1 MTIDEIT
8 HKLVEI
14 GAKVND
20 KQAEQILDIV
30 VALGDIEKLYK
41 AAQCDNA
48 VSIQAVLEAIYEH
61 WLNGSCAL
69 RIIEEIQNSVKALPH
84 VQPKSTTKPVTYS
97 GDGYA
102 DGNIVYDYAECPNC
116 GYEYEDGDKDWKEPF
131 CPHCGQ
137 ALKWEVESE
146 VEK

>member
-1 MTIDEIT
+1 MDREELKAHCERQIEECEKWAKLSGKEPGGKIYEE
-8 HKLVEI
+8 HKL
-14 GAKVND
+14 
-20 KQAEQILDIV
+20 ILELLQS
-30 VALGDIEKLYK
+30 APCE
-41 AAQCDNA
+41 
-48 VSIQAVLEAIYEH
+48 EAISRQE
-61 WLNGSCAL
+61 AV
-69 RIIEEIQNSVKALPH
+69 RIASIATLSIDQTVAMLKLLPP
-84 VQPKSTTKPVTYS
+84 VQPKATTKPVIYS

-146 VEK
+146 E